1 LSRWIKQRRANRQR
15 RLAQMEADEE
25 RRVDEVLARLNEVGI
40 HALATDERRLL
51 ERVSKRY
58 RQRLESE

>member
-1 LSRWIKQRRANRQR
+1 LARWLEQRRANRQR
-15 RLAQMEADEE
+15 RLAEMEAEEE
-25 RRVDEVLARLNEVGI
+25 RRVDEVLARLNEVGMQ
-40 HALATDERRLL
+40 ALASEERRLL